1 MRRLLVPVWAVA
13 SRSLQLFALPMEAV
27 EQVLILGAALAEGVG
42 ECEREDGK
50 RDEVEPGK
58 DSPCPG
64 DAFEQPGAEKGT
76 ERKIR
81 KYEMPK
87 PAILLP

>member
-1 MRRLLVPVWAVA
+1 MRRLLVSVWAAA

-42 ECEREDGK
+42 ECEREDDK

-58 DSPCPG
+58 ACPG
-64 DAFEQPGAEKGT
+64 RRHSIGQPGAEKGT
-76 ERKIR
+76 ERKDQ
-81 KYEMPK
+81 EV
-87 PAILLP
+87 